1 MTLRAHNYEENSGVR
16 REGVWGVGAGGG
28 GVGGGLYLWRNVS
41 TSGLMQVRLLLRT
54 TPRTTKASTP
64 DRCNICS
71 AVYQTQCTQH
81 VQRDVPRCVAQLRP
95 SVRQHAF
102 RYALYIWYKPMHTRF
117 ATYFTIMPHKVC
129 NACYCYAQHKLEQNV
144 QHVFHCTLHTTSETT
159 CNWHNTSTKDIIRCI
174 HNTTDTTQVLRT

>member
-16 REGVWGVGAGGG
+16 KEGVCGLGGGGGGG

-81 VQRDVPRCVAQLRP
+81 VQRGVPRCVAQLTP

-102 RYALYIWYKPMHTRF
+102 RYALYIWYKPMHLRF
-117 ATYFTIMPHKVC
+117 ATYFTIIPHKVC
-129 NACYCYAQHKLEQNV
+129 NACYCYAQHKIGTKRATRVSLCITHHLRNHV
-144 QHVFHCTLHTTSETT
+144 QL
-159 CNWHNTSTKDIIRCI
+159 
-174 HNTTDTTQVLRT
+174 TQHKY